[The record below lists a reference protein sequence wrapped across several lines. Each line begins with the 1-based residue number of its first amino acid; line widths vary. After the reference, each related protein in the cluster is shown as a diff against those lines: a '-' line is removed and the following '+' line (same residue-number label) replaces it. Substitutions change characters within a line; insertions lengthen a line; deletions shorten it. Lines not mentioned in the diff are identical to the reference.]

1 METSAQNCS
10 GCGMAQA
17 PGQVQRNSG
26 KGSEGPGE
34 GLGGFGAEPG
44 QIQ

>member
-1 METSAQNCS
+1 
-10 GCGMAQA
+10 MAQA